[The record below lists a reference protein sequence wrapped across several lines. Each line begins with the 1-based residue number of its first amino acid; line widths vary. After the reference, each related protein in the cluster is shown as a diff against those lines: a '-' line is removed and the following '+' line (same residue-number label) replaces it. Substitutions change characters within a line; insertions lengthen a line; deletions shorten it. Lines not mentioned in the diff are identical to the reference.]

1 MSEADRKTILIVD
14 DEVKMANAACALLN
28 DAGYEASSAAS
39 AKEALALLLEYPAH
53 MVIADLHMPD
63 VDGVALLKGVR
74 EIDANIIRM
83 IITEQPGPEA
93 TKALAEADI
102 QQVIAKP
109 WDDAE
114 LTEIVRSAFEQTAS
128 QEMEMQGLHRIISE
142 IDSLPPV
149 PSVYAELSQIT
160 QDAENASA
168 DEVTRIINQDPAI
181 AAKIL
186 QIANSAYFGQQREVA
201 TVSNAVV
208 VLGMGMVETLV
219 LATSVFQTFESGA
232 DSGLDQEGFWK
243 HCLGCGMA
251 ASLLERK
258 ITKDRSRAEVAML
271 AGTLHDLG
279 KLVLAQYMPERY
291 AEVVSMARVRR
302 MMLCDEEEEMLGTT
316 HAAVG
321 GHLAQWWN
329 LPEAISE
336 ALSYHHEP
344 QESAGDTR
352 LTAFVHLADVIV
364 HRAQIGSSGC
374 GVEPDIDTQLQES
387 LGIKD
392 STLAA
397 VQEQIT
403 SAAG

>member
-102 QQVIAKP
+102 QQVVAKP

-168 DEVTRIINQDPAI
+168 DEVTRIINQDPGHRR
-181 AAKIL
+181 KDSTDR
-186 QIANSAYFGQQREVA
+186 QFGLLRSTARSGYREQCGRRPRHGNGGEPGA
-201 TVSNAVV
+201 RHQCLSNV
-208 VLGMGMVETLV
+208 
-219 LATSVFQTFESGA
+219 
-232 DSGLDQEGFWK
+232 
-243 HCLGCGMA
+243 
-251 ASLLERK
+251 
-258 ITKDRSRAEVAML
+258 
-271 AGTLHDLG
+271 
-279 KLVLAQYMPERY
+279 
-291 AEVVSMARVRR
+291 RVRR
-302 MMLCDEEEEMLGTT
+302 
-316 HAAVG
+316 
-321 GHLAQWWN
+321 
-329 LPEAISE
+329 
-336 ALSYHHEP
+336 
-344 QESAGDTR
+344 
-352 LTAFVHLADVIV
+352 
-364 HRAQIGSSGC
+364 
-374 GVEPDIDTQLQES
+374 
-387 LGIKD
+387 
-392 STLAA
+392 
-397 VQEQIT
+397 
-403 SAAG
+403 

>member
-1 MSEADRKTILIVD
+1 MSEADNRKILIVD
-14 DEVKMANAACALLN
+14 DEPEVAAAAGTLLG
-28 DAGYEASSAAS
+28 DAGYDINSATS

-53 MVIADLHMPD
+53 MVIADFQMPD
-63 VDGVALLKGVR
+63 VDGVALLKAVR

-83 IITEQPGPEA
+83 IMTEEPGPE
-93 TKALAEADI
+93 TTTALAAADI
-102 QQVIAKP
+102 QQIIAKP

-128 QEMEMQGLHRIISE
+128 QEMEMMGLHRIISE

-149 PSVYAELSQIT
+149 PSVYAELSEIT
-160 QDAENASA
+160 RDAENVSA
-168 DEVTRIINQDPAI
+168 EEVTRVINQDPAI

-208 VLGMGMVETLV
+208 VLGMGMVENLV
-219 LATSVFQTFESGA
+219 LATSVFQTFESEA
-232 DSGLDQEGFWK
+232 NSGLEQEGFWK
-243 HCLGCGMA
+243 HCLACGMA

-258 ITKDRSRAEVAML
+258 ITKDRERAEVAML

-279 KLVLAQYMPERY
+279 KLVLVQYMPERY
-291 AEVVSMARVRR
+291 AEVVSMARARR

-316 HAAVG
+316 HAAIG
-321 GHLAQWWN
+321 GYLAEWWN
-329 LPEAISE
+329 LPSKISQ

-374 GVEPDIDTQLQES
+374 GKEPEVDTELQES
-387 LGIKD
+387 LGISD
-392 STLAA
+392 SLLEA
-397 VQEQIT
+397 VQEQVV